1 MGLANAIRVAD
12 DRSSKL
18 IASAFYSHPADFLFE
33 LIPERAAA
41 RFPIAV
47 AQGGEDG
54 ITVKNPHRASLTQR
68 SSG

>member
-1 MGLANAIRVAD
+1 MGLANAIRVGD

-18 IASAFYSHPADFLFE
+18 IANEFYSHPTDFLFE
-33 LIPERAAA
+33 LAPERTAT

-47 AQGGEDG
+47 AQGGADG
-54 ITVKNPHRASLTQR
+54 ITVKNPHRANLTQR